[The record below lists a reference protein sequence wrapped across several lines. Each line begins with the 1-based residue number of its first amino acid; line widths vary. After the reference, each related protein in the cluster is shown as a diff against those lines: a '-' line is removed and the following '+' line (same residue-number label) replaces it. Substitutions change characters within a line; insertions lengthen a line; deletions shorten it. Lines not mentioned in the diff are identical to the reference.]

1 MGKFSKKRGKSTPA
15 ISTASLPDIIFMLL
29 FFFMVATIVKP
40 YELMVVQ
47 VLPEATQLRKIEKKS
62 LVTYFNVGEPKNQ
75 STYGESP
82 KIQFNDVFI
91 ELNSIPYQVEK
102 ARNLLS
108 EPEKDQLIISL
119 KIDES
124 VKMGLVN
131 DIESQ
136 LKKVN
141 ALKILYNTFKYQ
153 I

>member
-1 MGKFSKKRGKSTPA
+1 MKKFNQ
-15 ISTASLPDIIFMLL
+15 ISMRKNDIPMTSMPDIIFMLL